1 MEEIRTLQE
10 QFDFRPIR
18 PEEIDESVEI
28 ENICFPPNE
37 ACSAK
42 HMRERAEKAAALF
55 LVAID
60 RKTGKMAGFL
70 TGIATDEDVFRDEFF
85 TDILLHNPQGKHV
98 MLLSLNVRPEYRG
111 RGLAREILHVYR
123 EREAENGRHAL
134 HLTCHTEKLPMYEKM
149 GFQDQGRSAS
159 TWGGGSWNDMEMIIG

>member
-1 MEEIRTLQE
+1 MEEIRTLRE

-42 HMRERAEKAAALF
+42 HMRERAEAATELF

-60 RKTGKMAGFL
+60 RGNGKMAGFL
-70 TGIATDEDVFRDEFF
+70 TGIATEETAFRDDFF
-85 TDILLHNPQGKHV
+85 TDISLHDNTGGHV

-111 RGLAREILHVYR
+111 RGLARELLRVYR
-123 EREAENGRHAL
+123 DREEKNGRKAL

-149 GFQDQGRSAS
+149 GFRDQGLSAS
-159 TWGGGSWNDMEMIIG
+159 VWGGGSWNDMEMVIG